1 MQLIVVNKNQ
11 NQRIIA
17 VKKRNFSYN
26 VNIRIQLRSICNL
39 VADYS
44 MFERGLYM
52 NIAEI
57 LGKNLLA
64 LRKEKGWTQD
74 EVAEKLGISAQAVS
88 KWENGVSCPDITLL
102 PGLSDLYGVLVDDLL
117 RDEEERRKRQGAVMA
132 YVPEEKRKKPEEMLF
147 RILVDSQ
154 GGDKV
159 RINLPL
165 PLLKAGMDLGI
176 ASSFTGKDALKD
188 IDLEQVFRLA
198 ENGVLGKLVEVESA
212 DGDHVEIVVE

>member
-1 MQLIVVNKNQ
+1 MSL
-11 NQRIIA
+11 
-17 VKKRNFSYN
+17 
-26 VNIRIQLRSICNL
+26 
-39 VADYS
+39 
-44 MFERGLYM
+44 

-74 EVAEKLGISAQAVS
+74 EVAEKLGVSAQAVS
-88 KWENGVSCPDITLL
+88 KWENGASCPDMALL
-102 PGLSDLYGVLVDDLL
+102 PELSKLYGVSVDDLL
-117 RDEEERRKRQGAVMA
+117 RDEEERRKNQGAVMA

-165 PLLKAGMDLGI
+165 PLLKAGIDLGI
-176 ASSFTGKDALKD
+176 ASSFTGKDALRN

-198 ENGVLGKLVEVESA
+198 ESGVLGKLVEVESA
-212 DGDHVEIVVE
+212 GGDHVEIVVE

>member
-26 VNIRIQLRSICNL
+26 VNIRIQLGSICNL

-44 MFERGLYM
+44 IFERGLYM

-117 RDEEERRKRQGAVMA
+117 RDEEERRKRQGAVM
-132 YVPEEKRKKPEEMLF
+132 VPRKNGRNPKRCC
-147 RILVDSQ
+147 
-154 GGDKV
+154 
-159 RINLPL
+159 
-165 PLLKAGMDLGI
+165 
-176 ASSFTGKDALKD
+176 
-188 IDLEQVFRLA
+188 
-198 ENGVLGKLVEVESA
+198 SA
-212 DGDHVEIVVE
+212 FW

>member
-1 MQLIVVNKNQ
+1 MYLSQ
-11 NQRIIA
+11 NLRKYRII
-17 VKKRNFSYN
+17 N
-26 VNIRIQLRSICNL
+26 NL
-39 VADYS
+39 SQED
-44 MFERGLYM
+44 
-52 NIAEI
+52 
-57 LGKNLLA
+57 
-64 LRKEKGWTQD
+64 
-74 EVAEKLGISAQAVS
+74 VAEYLGITAQSVS
-88 KWENGVSCPDITLL
+88 KWERGVSCPDITLL

>member
-1 MQLIVVNKNQ
+1 MQLIVVNKRQ

-88 KWENGVSCPDITLL
+88 KWENGI
-102 PGLSDLYGVLVDDLL
+102 
-117 RDEEERRKRQGAVMA
+117 
-132 YVPEEKRKKPEEMLF
+132 
-147 RILVDSQ
+147 SQ
-154 GGDKV
+154 
-159 RINLPL
+159 
-165 PLLKAGMDLGI
+165 
-176 ASSFTGKDALKD
+176 S
-188 IDLEQVFRLA
+188 
-198 ENGVLGKLVEVESA
+198 
-212 DGDHVEIVVE
+212 

>member
-1 MQLIVVNKNQ
+1 MFDTVMIG
-11 NQRIIA
+11 R
-17 VKKRNFSYN
+17 R
-26 VNIRIQLRSICNL
+26 
-39 VADYS
+39 VAQ
-44 MFERGLYM
+44 
-52 NIAEI
+52 
-57 LGKNLLA
+57 
-64 LRKEKGWTQD
+64 LRKEKNMTQMELAD
-74 EVAEKLGISAQAVS
+74 RMGVSYQAVS
-88 KWENGVSCPDITLL
+88 NWERGVSCPDITLL